1 MDPVRVRF
9 ARDLKEAPLKGAPVG
24 DREPGTSRSS
34 SVRRGIVPKSATS
47 DGNRTTRTGCLPY
60 EGDRMLT
67 VILSKAMLLA
77 KDTEITDRRSSAT
90 CDQGL

>member
-1 MDPVRVRF
+1 
-9 ARDLKEAPLKGAPVG
+9 
-24 DREPGTSRSS
+24 
-34 SVRRGIVPKSATS
+34 
-47 DGNRTTRTGCLPY
+47 
-60 EGDRMLT
+60 MLT